1 MHFGVTHNALKTIQ
15 FMPTNPKQ
23 NDRLASYRAKRSQ
36 DATPEPFASTR
47 YVEGTRFV
55 VQQHSARALHYDFR
69 LEFDGVLLSWAVPK
83 GPSPDTQD
91 KRLAVR
97 TEDHPLDYVNFEGV
111 IPEGNYGAGAV
122 IVWDRGAYVALEDIQ
137 QGLEKGKLLFELKG
151 YKLKG
156 RWTLVKIKK
165 AQKEWLLIKERDAYV
180 DEGGTEVYPTDSVLS
195 GRTVDGLMSG
205 KNLSQSIVTKLKR
218 QKVPQKSIRG
228 AAIKPMLAESDE
240 PFSRPGWVFEIKY
253 DGYRLVCCKRGDEVT
268 LISRNGNDLTNVFPE
283 IAECVAALPYDHF
296 IIDGEAVVHDEQG
309 LPSFARLQKRG
320 RLTKRPSI
328 MRAAVRYPASLYA
341 FDLLAFADFDLR
353 RQSLLLRKSFLKAVL
368 PTVGPLKYS
377 DHIDEHGEMMYA
389 HAQEM
394 GLEGLVAKAAESTY
408 RAGRSKD
415 WKKIKIEKTDEF
427 AVVGYTPA
435 KDGSDGFASLII
447 AQWDGEQWIYRG
459 KVGSGFSHQ
468 ELRDLWADLG
478 ALKPMERLASAPKEP
493 GQHWRHPEFVVEVRF
508 NDVTPEGVLRHPVYL
523 RIRDDKTPKDCRLVR
538 EELLDETLE
547 VEDDD
552 AEVQVVFTNR
562 DKVFWPEQG
571 YSKGDL
577 IDYYEAV
584 APRLLDFL
592 RDRPLVMTRYPDGI
606 EGKNFFQKDAPSY
619 VPDWIRIETMW
630 SDSAEREVRYFIAD
644 DVESLLYIINMGT
657 IPLHVW
663 ASRVDKLERP
673 DWCILDLDPKEA
685 PFKDVIKIAR
695 CIKTVCDDIALP
707 CYAKTSGSTG
717 IHVLVPLGR
726 NLTFEQCRDLGALLA
741 QVVVSRLPKI
751 ATVTRRPS
759 GRQGKVY
766 IDYLQNGH
774 GRLLVSPYSA
784 RPVPS
789 AAVSMPL
796 RWSEVNSKL
805 SIERF
810 NIKNAKSRMIRLK
823 SDPWQDLL
831 TQQPD
836 LIGALDALAGMF
848 E

>member
-1 MHFGVTHNALKTIQ
+1 
-15 FMPTNPKQ
+15 MPAKEQ
-23 NDRLASYRAKRSQ
+23 QKDRLASYRAKRSQ
-36 DATPEPFASTR
+36 DATPEPFAATR
-47 YVEGTRFV
+47 YTEGTRFV

-69 LEFDGVLLSWAVPK
+69 LEFEGVLLSWAVPK
-83 GPSPDTQD
+83 GPSPNTQD

-122 IVWDRGAYVALEDIQ
+122 IVWDRGAYVALEDIEA
-137 QGLEKGKLLFELKG
+137 GLEKGKLLFELKG

-165 AQKEWLLIKERDAYV
+165 AKKEWLLIKERDGYV
-180 DEGGTEVYPTDSVLS
+180 DDGGTDVYPMDSVLS
-195 GRTVDGLMSG
+195 GRTVDDLKAGEDLN
-205 KNLSQSIVTKLKR
+205 KKIVSRLKR
-218 QKVPQKSIRG
+218 KKITQKPMRDVPV
-228 AAIKPMLAESDE
+228 KPMLAEIGE
-240 PFSRPGWVFEIKY
+240 PFSKPGWVFEIKY
-253 DGYRLVCCKRGDEVT
+253 DGYRLLCRKQADQVA
-268 LISRNGNDLTNVFPE
+268 LISRNGNDLTGVFPE
-283 IAECVAALPYDHF
+283 IAECVAALPYDHL
-296 IIDGEAVVHDEQG
+296 IIDGEAVVHDDAG
-309 LPSFARLQKRG
+309 LPSFPRLQKRG

-328 MRAAVRYPASLYA
+328 LRAAVRYPASLYA
-341 FDLLAFADFDLR
+341 FDLLAFGDFDLR
-353 RQSLLLRKSFLKAVL
+353 GQAMLVRKSFLQDVL

-377 DHIDEHGEMMYA
+377 DHIDEHGEVMYA

-394 GLEGLVAKAAESTY
+394 GLEGLVAKLAKSTY
-408 RAGRSKD
+408 QSGRSGD
-415 WKKIKIEKTDEF
+415 WKKIKIEKTDDF
-427 AVVGYTPA
+427 AVVGYMKA
-435 KDGSDGFASLII
+435 KDGQGLASLLI
-447 AQWDGEQWIYRG
+447 AQWDDEAWIYRG
-459 KVGSGFSHQ
+459 KVGSGFSQ
-468 ELRDLWADLG
+468 KDLQHLQGEID
-478 ALKPMERLASAPKEP
+478 ALKPAKRLASAPKES
-493 GQHWRHPEFVVEVRF
+493 GQHWCTPEFAIEVRF
-508 NDVTPEGVLRHPVYL
+508 KEVTPDGALRHPVFL
-523 RIRDDKTPKDCRLVR
+523 RIRDDKTPKDCRLPDQN
-538 EELLDETLE
+538 ELDEPEEMAQE
-547 VEDDD
+547 VEKI
-552 AEVQVVFTNR
+552 EVAFTNR

-571 YSKGDL
+571 YCKGDL

-584 APRLLDFL
+584 APRLLGFL

-630 SDSAEREVRYFIAD
+630 SESAEREVRYFIAD

-657 IPLHVW
+657 IPLHIW
-663 ASRVDKLERP
+663 GSRVDKLERP

-685 PFKDVIKIAR
+685 PFKDVVRIAR
-695 CIKTVCDDIALP
+695 CIKTICDDIALP
-707 CYAKTSGSTG
+707 SYVKTSGSTG
-717 IHVLVPLGR
+717 LHVLIPLGR

-741 QVVVSRLPKI
+741 QVVVSRLPEI

-784 RPVPS
+784 RPVAS

-796 RWSEVNSKL
+796 RWSEVNGKL
-805 SIERF
+805 TIERF
-810 NIKNAKSRMIRLK
+810 NIKNAKSRMTRLK
-823 SDPWQDLL
+823 TDPWQDLL

-848 E
+848 D